1 MSPQTSPRRH
11 ARTLAATLLAVT
23 AAAALTACQD
33 GKPDS
38 AQSPSS
44 AASDGSSSGTASG
57 ANGGGTGAGAQNSG
71 GSAGTSRQP
80 TAARSAAS
88 TDNSPHRCTA
98 ASMRMTLG
106 QPDPGAGNIHYAL
119 TFTNSGKQSCTL
131 RGFPGVS
138 LLAKD
143 GQSVGKPATREGSAG
158 AAVTLAPGNSAHAV
172 LHTVSEGTKGSGCWP
187 AGALVQAYPPGSKE
201 SLTARA
207 SGLRVC
213 GEEFS
218 VTTVAPGAAA

>member
-1 MSPQTSPRRH
+1 MSPQPSPRRH
-11 ARTLAATLLAVT
+11 ARTLAAALLAVT

-44 AASDGSSSGTASG
+44 AASDGNPSGAASGTDQ
-57 ANGGGTGAGAQNSG
+57 GGTGAQDSG

-88 TDNSPHRCTA
+88 TDDSPHRCTA

-106 QPDPGAGNIHYAL
+106 RPDPGAGNIHYAL

-143 GQSVGKPATREGSAG
+143 GQSVGKPATREGAAG
-158 AAVTLAPGNSAHAV
+158 AAVTLAPGSSAHAV

-201 SLTARA
+201 SMTARA

>member
-1 MSPQTSPRRH
+1 MSPQPSPRRH
-11 ARTLAATLLAVT
+11 ARTLAAALLAVT

-33 GKPDS
+33 GKADG

-44 AASDGSSSGTASG
+44 AASDGGSSGTASG
-57 ANGGGTGAGAQNSG
+57 ADGGGTGAQDTGGA
-71 GSAGTSRQP
+71 AGTSRQP

-98 ASMRMTLG
+98 ASVRMALG
-106 QPDPGAGNIHYAL
+106 RPDPGAGNIHYSL
-119 TFTNSGKQSCTL
+119 TFTNNGKQSCTL

-143 GQSVGKPATREGSAG
+143 GQSVGKPATREGAAG
-158 AAVTLAPGNSAHAV
+158 AAVTLAPGSSAHAV

-201 SLTARA
+201 SMTARA

-213 GEEFS
+213 GAEFS